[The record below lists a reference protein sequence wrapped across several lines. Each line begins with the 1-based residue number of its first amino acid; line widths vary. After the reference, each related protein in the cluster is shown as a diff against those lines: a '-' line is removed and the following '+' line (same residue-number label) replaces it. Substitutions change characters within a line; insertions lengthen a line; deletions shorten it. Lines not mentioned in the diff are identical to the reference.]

1 MDAFAF
7 FLFFITIALIII
19 TIFMKIC
26 MLFFIE
32 AADESVIESRD
43 HLQSTD
49 LPPGGDNPW
58 FLIGSVKTFFL
69 SVFACIFF

>member
-1 MDAFAF
+1 
-7 FLFFITIALIII
+7 
-19 TIFMKIC
+19 

-58 FLIGSVKTFFL
+58 FTIGSVKTFFL